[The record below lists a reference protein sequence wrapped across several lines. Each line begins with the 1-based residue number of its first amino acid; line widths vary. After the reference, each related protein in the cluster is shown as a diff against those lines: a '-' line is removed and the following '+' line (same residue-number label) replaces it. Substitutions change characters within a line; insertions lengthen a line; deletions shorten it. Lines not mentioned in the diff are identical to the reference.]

1 MDDAKEL
8 YREVRARL
16 EANPGTFLEEVDRVL
31 GAANPERGA
40 RLEEALRRV
49 ELGLVARL
57 DPWWS
62 GPVRSNVRRAVEKA
76 PERLHDELTLGLA
89 LRLAAGYAR
98 LGRLDDETH
107 RLGRLASAVL
117 GAELDHFEERY
128 AREARDYLEEA
139 PFLPSPHYVYAW
151 VKDLSLEEVAK
162 LASRA
167 LAQGNPSQAAL
178 LAEMRLVRELADWFV
193 GPPAPNVERA
203 LARWREE
210 RPAELGD
217 LAALLARAYL
227 LGAFVDLRARE
238 HARALLEGEEA
249 KLLGPDEA
257 VGLQEYVDRDAFDY
271 PYSHSYRLAKS
282 LSPDELRWEVRR
294 HTRSG
299 TLSAAQ
305 RLCEMAL
312 VRRYADWYV
321 GDVTPNLRRALARYL
336 ADPDPEL
343 DALWCAEFLAGLYA
357 ATLEGTSHARALV
370 AALVAREPEAPA
382 LREAIQAAGI
392 GADVST
398 EELFALYRGVVEI
411 DAKVEAFREL
421 IGADT
426 SAELSDYER
435 EAYAEV
441 LRFLEEE
448 SQQGVLGG
456 LTTTLG
462 ELAEVVVPEGL
473 LRSVTSSVED
483 VLRMAGGSSQARAR
497 RGRALAELAQRDPNL
512 RRLEALRRADLRLLD
527 EVAWATT
534 RENQVAATL
543 EGFGCGLGGLTLALI
558 DLPMLILVNLDA
570 VGAVATTY
578 GFDLDDPREQ
588 DFLIGLLAGGSYA
601 LSSLMAGEADFERPL
616 SEVAPDH
623 LAANRA
629 ALALHGA
636 ASQIAARLT
645 RQKLIQLLPIL
656 GGAVG
661 AGLNFHYT
669 WSTTRAA
676 VMTYRYRWLV
686 RRFLGG

>member
-16 EANPGTFLEEVDRVL
+16 EANSAGFLEEVDRVL
-31 GAANPERGA
+31 GAANPERGE
-40 RLEEALRRV
+40 RLEEALRKV
-49 ELGLVARL
+49 ELALVARL

-62 GPVRSNVRRAVEKA
+62 GPVRSNVRRAIEKA
-76 PERLHDELTLGLA
+76 PARLHDDLALSLA

-107 RLGRLASAVL
+107 RLGRLAATL
-117 GAELDHFEERY
+117 AGAELDHFEERY
-128 AREARDYLEEA
+128 AREAADYLEGA

-151 VKDLSLEEVAK
+151 VKDLALDEVAK

-167 LAQGNPSQAAL
+167 LSNGNPSQAAL
-178 LAEMRLVRELADWFV
+178 LSEMRLVRELADWFV
-193 GPPAPNVERA
+193 GPPLPNVEKA
-203 LARWREE
+203 LVRWREE
-210 RPAELGD
+210 RPAELSD
-217 LAALLARAYL
+217 LAVLLARAYL

-238 HARALLEGEEA
+238 HARAVLEGEEA

-282 LSPDELRWEVRR
+282 LTPDELRWEVRR
-294 HTRSG
+294 HTRNG

-312 VRRYADWYV
+312 VRRYADWYM

-336 ADPDPEL
+336 EDEDPDL
-343 DALWCAEFLAGLYA
+343 DLLWCAEFLAGLYA
-357 ATLEGTSHARALV
+357 ATLEGASHARGLV
-370 AALVAREPEAPA
+370 AALVEREPDAPA

-398 EELFALYRGVVEI
+398 EELFTLYRGVVEI

-441 LRFLEEE
+441 LHFLEEE

-473 LRSVTSSVED
+473 LRSVTNSVED

-497 RGRALAELAQRDPNL
+497 RGRALAELAKRDPNL
-512 RRLEALRRADLRLLD
+512 RRLEKVRRADLRVLD

-588 DFLIGLLAGGSYA
+588 DFLIGLLAGGAYA
-601 LSSLMAGEADFERPL
+601 LNSLMAGEADFERPL
-616 SEVAPDH
+616 AGVAPDH

-636 ASQIAARLT
+636 AAQIAARLT

-686 RRFLGG
+686 RRFLGS